1 MRRAS
6 FLTKFIMSV
15 LIVVLS
21 ATLIYTLLSYRNEQR
36 ERTEALKKQ
45 SEQYMQGEIPAN
57 ITADGSEV
65 YASEENREVQTDT
78 AAQSADKAENSASQ
92 TSKEEVPENLPIA
105 ISCRGESWAPDGND
119 REDGWPAI
127 LGSMLEENGVSATVS
142 DYTWDMAG
150 TLSQMRFA
158 DVPEETVDSYIEAHN
173 ENGLRGYLYETTV
186 RDDLEESYIERE
198 NYESIPVI
206 CIGYNGGY
214 GVSSAELIEQQSLIL
229 NTYKLQAADATP
241 EASTEA
247 DQEND
252 VDDGEMGISGKYL
265 IVGHLPAGWNDLNN
279 YETRMKNAWGDHFVS
294 LNEIEGDVVS
304 REYREAVAET
314 VYNKLVEMGYC
325 EVQEKA
331 QE

>member
-21 ATLIYTLLSYRNEQR
+21 VTLIYTLLSYRNEQR
-36 ERTEALKKQ
+36 ERTDALKKQ
-45 SEQYMQGEIPAN
+45 SEQGEVPAEA
-57 ITADGSEV
+57 TTEGSV
-65 YASEENREVQTDT
+65 AYASEENRKVQNDT
-78 AAQSADKAENSASQ
+78 AAQ
-92 TSKEEVPENLPIA
+92 TSEEEAPENLPIA
-105 ISCRGESWAPDGND
+105 ISCRGESWAPDDND
-119 REDGWPAI
+119 KGDGWPAI
-127 LGSMLEENGVSATVS
+127 LGSMLEENGVSAAVS

-173 ENGLRGYLYETTV
+173 ENGLRGNLYETKV

-198 NYESIPVI
+198 DYESIPVI

-214 GVSSAELIEQQSLIL
+214 GGSSAELIEQQGLIL
-229 NTYKLQAADATP
+229 NTYTLQ
-241 EASTEA
+241 ESEA
-247 DQEND
+247 DSENI

-265 IVGHLPAGWNDLNN
+265 IAGHLPAGWRDLNN

-304 REYREAVAET
+304 RDYREAVAET
-314 VYNKLVEMGYC
+314 IYNKLVEMGYC
-325 EVQEKA
+325 EVQEQA

>member
-198 NYESIPVI
+198 DYESIPVI

-252 VDDGEMGISGKYL
+252 VDDGEMGISGKYM

>member
-1 MRRAS
+1 MRRVS

-127 LGSMLEENGVSATVS
+127 LGSMLEENGISAAVS

-158 DVPEETVDSYIEAHN
+158 DVPEETVDSYIEAHSA
-173 ENGLRGYLYETTV
+173 NGMRGYLYETTV

-198 NYESIPVI
+198 DFESIPVI

-214 GVSSAELIEQQSLIL
+214 GMSSAELIEQQGLIL
-229 NTYKLQAADATP
+229 NTYTLQAADTDSDS
-241 EASTEA
+241 EDDS
-247 DQEND
+247 ENS

-265 IVGHLPAGWNDLNN
+265 IVGHLPAGWKDLNN
-279 YETRMKNAWGDHFVS
+279 YENRMKTAWGDHFVS
-294 LNEIEGDVVS
+294 LNEIKGDLSS
-304 REYREAVAET
+304 REYMEAVAET
-314 VYNKLVEMGYC
+314 IYNKLIEMGYI
-325 EVQEKA
+325 
-331 QE
+331 